1 MQFWIKFAL
10 INSIEMLIN
19 VATHINKFRTQ
30 QKKLIHT
37 SKLYNIWKNTN
48 HVLVLYKIKWIRAFV
63 SPRNNES

>member
-37 SKLYNIWKNTN
+37 NKLYNFYYSVTA
-48 HVLVLYKIKWIRAFV
+48 L
-63 SPRNNES
+63 

>member
-19 VATHINKFRTQ
+19 IATHINKFRTQ

-37 SKLYNIWKNTN
+37 NKLYNIWKNTN
-48 HVLVLYKIKWIRAFV
+48 HVLVLYKIKWIRVFV

>member
-37 SKLYNIWKNTN
+37 NKLYNIWKNTN
-48 HVLVLYKIKWIRAFV
+48 HVLVLYKIKWIRVFV